1 METKFAKIEIN
12 VKNKLQEIITNEEQI
27 KILNC

>member
-12 VKNKLQEIITNEEQI
+12 VKNKLQEITTNEEQI